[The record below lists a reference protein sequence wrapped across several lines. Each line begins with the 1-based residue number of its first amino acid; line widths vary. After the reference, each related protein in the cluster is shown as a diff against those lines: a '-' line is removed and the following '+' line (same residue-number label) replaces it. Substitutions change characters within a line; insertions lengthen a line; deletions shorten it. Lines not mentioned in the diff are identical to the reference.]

1 MLAAVISVASAAAGY
16 AYGASHAPHLEKQR
30 SHERPTN
37 AEGQDQGSPSDDED
51 SVADGDLSAVTAGF
65 LQPCKL
71 VRPANLSYV
80 CKVDTLD

>member
-1 MLAAVISVASAAAGY
+1 MLAAAISVASAAAGY
-16 AYGASHAPHLEKQR
+16 AYGVSSHLEKQR
-30 SHERPTN
+30 SQERPAS
-37 AEGQDQGSPSDDED
+37 AEGQDQSTPSDDED

-71 VRPANLSYV
+71 VRRANLSCL